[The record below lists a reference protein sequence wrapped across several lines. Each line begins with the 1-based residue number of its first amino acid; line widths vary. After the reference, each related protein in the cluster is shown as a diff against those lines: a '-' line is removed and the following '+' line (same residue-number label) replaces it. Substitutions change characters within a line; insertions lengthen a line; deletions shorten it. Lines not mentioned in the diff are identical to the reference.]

1 MAVYEMKQKG
11 DTPIWEFKCPLCGE
25 EWSEV
30 YLDGSDMQVREVCA
44 LKPTNSN
51 EKTFKA
57 TKQCR
62 CCGLLVWSKPII
74 RNKIYE

>member
-11 DTPIWEFKCPLCGE
+11 DNPIWEFKCPLCGE

-30 YLDGSDMQVREVCA
+30 YLDGSDMKIHEVDI
-44 LKPTNSN
+44 LKPKNTND
-51 EKTFKA
+51 KTFRA
-57 TKQCR
+57 IKQCC